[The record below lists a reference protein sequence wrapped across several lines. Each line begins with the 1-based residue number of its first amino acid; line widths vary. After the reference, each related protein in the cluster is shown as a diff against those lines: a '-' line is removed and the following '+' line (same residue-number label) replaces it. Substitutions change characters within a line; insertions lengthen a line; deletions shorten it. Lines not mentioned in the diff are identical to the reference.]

1 MNKWQQTN
9 NDNKLVKIRENVGCF
24 MGYSPATRCLGLLQ
38 NGRFPFAPPQKKKHV
53 LMGIDAYPNHL
64 PIYLDPLNLFST

>member
-38 NGRFPFAPPQKKKHV
+38 NGRFPFAPPPKKKNIYWWVSMH
-53 LMGIDAYPNHL
+53 IQI
-64 PIYLDPLNLFST
+64 IYLST